1 MQNSEMIQ
9 TITNT
14 LTKTMTTLIGNL
26 ENNMDRKFDN
36 MQKEINELKEIT
48 KDIPEMKEMIK
59 RIPEM
64 ERMIKRIPEMER
76 MIKRIPEMDEETRKI
91 SKSVAVI
98 EVEHGDK
105 LQALFDAFSMNQEQ
119 IEKNKKDINKLEKSY
134 NSHDDRIYLLES
146 KVQGI

>member
-1 MQNSEMIQ
+1 MENSEMIQ

-64 ERMIKRIPEMER
+64 ERMIKKIPEME
-76 MIKRIPEMDEETRKI
+76 EEIRKI

-105 LQALFDAFSMNQEQ
+105 LKALFDAFSMNQEQ
-119 IEKNKKDINKLEKSY
+119 IKKNKEDIHKLEKSY
-134 NSHDDRIYLLES
+134 NSHYNRIYLLES
-146 KVQGI
+146 KVQGL

>member
-1 MQNSEMIQ
+1 MENSEMIQ

-64 ERMIKRIPEMER
+64 ERMIKRIQ
-76 MIKRIPEMDEETRKI
+76 EMDEEIRKI

-105 LQALFDAFSMNQEQ
+105 IQALFDAFSMNQEQ

-134 NSHDDRIYLLES
+134 NSHNDRIYLLES

>member
-1 MQNSEMIQ
+1 MENSEMIQ

-64 ERMIKRIPEMER
+64 
-76 MIKRIPEMDEETRKI
+76 DEEIRKI